1 MAFIDASRN
10 DTDLTPNA
18 TAFTAYDDSNYQNG
32 MSKFF
37 ESLKSVG
44 FASSAYGRH
53 GAVHSRPE
61 KPGFIDELDFV
72 RLIRA
77 SIDAG
82 FGRAAG
88 SAPV

>member
-44 FASSAYGRH
+44 FASSA
-53 GAVHSRPE
+53 HSTAWRRSFPTGE
-61 KPGFIDELDFV
+61 
-72 RLIRA
+72 
-77 SIDAG
+77 AG
-82 FGRAAG
+82 IHR
-88 SAPV
+88 

>member
-32 MSKFF
+32 KSKFF

-44 FASSAYGRH
+44 FASSADGTAWRRSFPT
-53 GAVHSRPE
+53 GE
-61 KPGFIDELDFV
+61 
-72 RLIRA
+72 
-77 SIDAG
+77 AG
-82 FGRAAG
+82 IHR
-88 SAPV
+88 

>member
-44 FASSAYGRH
+44 LRIFCIWQAWRRSF
-53 GAVHSRPE
+53 P
-61 KPGFIDELDFV
+61 
-72 RLIRA
+72 
-77 SIDAG
+77 AG
-82 FGRAAG
+82 EAG
-88 SAPV
+88 IQR